1 MSLTAE
7 QLEELKRAI
16 DRRHQEL
23 GAEIREDVNRAR
35 EHNRPELAGP
45 VPDPG
50 DSSVADLIADIQNTE
65 LLRDADEIKE
75 LEAAQERIRSGT
87 YGKCIDCGRDIGIER
102 LRAQPAASRCIECQT
117 VYERTFAGP
126 GAPTL

>member
-7 QLEELKRAI
+7 HIEELKRVI

-35 EHNRPELAGP
+35 EHNRLELAGP
-45 VPDPG
+45 VPDAG

-65 LLRDADEIKE
+65 LLRDAGEIKE
-75 LEAAQERIRSGT
+75 LEAAQERIKSGT
-87 YGKCIDCGRDIGIER
+87 YGQCTDCGRDIGIER
-102 LRAQPAASRCIECQT
+102 LRAQPTARRCIECQT
-117 VYERTFAGP
+117 VYERTFGRP